1 MDNNN
6 LPRPVRFADFLVI
19 LSGFMHNIAQSV
31 EVLTSEIM
39 ELSIY
44 HANRK
49 TKINRAW
56 EEMTSDLETIQEDTD
71 GAS

>member
-1 MDNNN
+1 VDNDN

>member
-1 MDNNN
+1 MDNDN

>member
-1 MDNNN
+1 VDNDN

-19 LSGFMHNIAQSV
+19 LAGFMHNIAQSV
-31 EVLTSEIM
+31 EVFTSEVM

-56 EEMTSDLETIQEDTD
+56 QEMTSDLETIEEDTD
-71 GAS
+71 GAN